1 MKQKTIDELEGIEA
15 VYEKYFLEESKLEV
29 Y

>member
-1 MKQKTIDELEGIEA
+1 MKQTIDELEGIEA